1 MKTKRKKFIVD
12 TRDNQ
17 KQQYSKKSRR
27 GTKSLSL
34 KKKMKTRM
42 SGLMSSLS
50 SNMEK
55 KQMEGHFIFSDNN
68 ECLEFIIDR
77 ILYCTINYL
86 MHMSSSSTE
95 LLRVSCEGMHG
106 WQTFVLRLTSIYS
119 LFSSCDLGMLSSTV
133 SLASPKSSSK
143 PVLVYIVLRFF

>member
-1 MKTKRKKFIVD
+1 
-12 TRDNQ
+12 
-17 KQQYSKKSRR
+17 
-27 GTKSLSL
+27 
-34 KKKMKTRM
+34 M

-143 PVLVYIVLRFF
+143 PVLVYIVLRFFWYFWYLSIIPKGMKRATYIYSWELWIFFLIQFSLIDFY